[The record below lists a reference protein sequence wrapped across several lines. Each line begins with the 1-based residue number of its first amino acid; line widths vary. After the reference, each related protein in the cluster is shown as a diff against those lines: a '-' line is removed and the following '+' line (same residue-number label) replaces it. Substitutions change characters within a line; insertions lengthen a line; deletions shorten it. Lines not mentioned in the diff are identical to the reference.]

1 MGLYFSGSEEQQ
13 DAAWSALLALGAF
26 NRPNK
31 LAALN
36 ELVQPLLAGTH
47 TVKVRHPKLR
57 V

>member
-1 MGLYFSGSEEQQ
+1 MYFSGSEEQQ